1 MENYD
6 IYNDIAERTNGDVYI
21 GVVGPVRC
29 GKSTFIT
36 NFMQSLVIPNIK
48 NKHDKERALD
58 ELPQSADGNTIMTTQ
73 PKFVPNDAVSIKI
86 DDKIDLAVRMID
98 CVGYLIDGVSGDT
111 SGNKPRMVK
120 TPWSTEE
127 MPFEEAAEK
136 GTDKVILDHSTIGVL
151 VTTDGSVA
159 SIPRANYIKAEEK
172 VVEKLKS
179 TNKPFVMILNC
190 KEPDTDENLKLKES
204 LEKKY
209 QVPVL
214 NLNVTN
220 LKESDI
226 NEIFTKILAEFPINK
241 ISVKL
246 PKWIQALPFEDE
258 LIKEITNEVQKAFDN
273 ATKIGNVDGEIKLFS
288 DSDNFK
294 EMPISSIDM
303 ANGTIVLEVEPNE
316 KLFYTVLSRECNL
329 DITDDFTLISYM
341 KQLSVAKKEYDKISS
356 ALEQVKQTGYGVVEP
371 NLDDM
376 ELENPKIVKQ
386 GGKFGVKLKATAP
399 SLHIMKV
406 DIETEINPIVGT
418 EQQSEDLVKYL
429 STEFENSPEKLW
441 ETNMFGKSLS
451 SLVKD
456 GISSKITSMPTE
468 VQNKMRKT
476 LRRIVNEGKG
486 GVICILL

>member
-6 IYNDIAERTNGDVYI
+6 IYKEIAERTNGDVYI

-73 PKFVPNDAVSIKI
+73 PKFVPNESVSIKI
-86 DDKIDLAVRMID
+86 DEKIDLNVRMID
-98 CVGYLIDGVSGDT
+98 CVGYLIEGVNGDT
-111 SGNKPRMVK
+111 NGNKPRMVK

-127 MPFEEAAEK
+127 MPFEEAAET
-136 GTDKVILDHSTIGVL
+136 GTDKVILEHSTIGIL
-151 VTTDGSVA
+151 VTTDGSIA
-159 SIPRANYIKAEEK
+159 SLPRANYIKAEEK

-179 TNKPFVMILNC
+179 TNKPFVMVLNC
-190 KEPDTDENLKLKES
+190 KEPDLDENIKLKES

-209 QVPVL
+209 QVPVI
-214 NLNVTN
+214 NLNASK
-220 LKESDI
+220 LQEDDI
-226 NEIFTKILAEFPINK
+226 SEIFTKILAEFPINK
-241 ISVKL
+241 ISIKL
-246 PKWIQALPFEDE
+246 PTWIQALPFEDE
-258 LIKEITNEVQKAFDN
+258 LITEISNEILKTFDSAN
-273 ATKIGNVDGEIKLFS
+273 KIGSVDSDIKLFT
-288 DSDNFK
+288 DSENFK

-303 ANGTIVLEVEPNE
+303 ANGTIILEVEPNE
-316 KLFYTVLSRECNL
+316 KLFYSVLSRECNL
-329 DITDDFTLISYM
+329 EIQDDFTLISYM

-356 ALEQVKQTGYGVVEP
+356 ALESVKQTGYGVVQP

-376 ELENPKIVKQ
+376 ELDNPKIVKQ

-399 SLHIMKV
+399 SLHIMQV

-429 STEFENSPEKLW
+429 SSEFENNPEKLW

-456 GISSKITSMPTE
+456 GISSKITAMPTE